1 MSDKT
6 KNIRFRIAVAA
17 SCIVAVM
24 SLLLLIYLAVSQN
37 VQIQRARSEE
47 SYVRIEDYTR
57 EELQETNAPAGVL
70 VEYRFR
76 ISEDLVRDCNL
87 AFYTV
92 HQYVEVYF
100 DEECVYRL
108 FPSDGNTMIR
118 TTGSDWVMIPLY
130 REDAGKQVRVVLTP
144 VYENV
149 RNRSVEFFMG
159 SDLAVYKARF
169 RKDLPILLVS
179 GLMMFIGLIILVI
192 GFYGMHTNVFGW
204 EVLMLGLF
212 SVMLGLW
219 RFTDT
224 RFSPLLWQDKPVFLF
239 YVSMVCL
246 STGAIFLMLSQKNRV
261 DERIVSGYC
270 IVTSVI
276 YFVQLLLQIF
286 GIFDIRE
293 SLYVTHIMIVAVILI
308 VCGMLLWNHS
318 KATGGHKG
326 VQRMVMGFL
335 SAGAVIDLSVYY
347 LRKSSSGLFFTMTAM
362 LAYIAYVVISFIESY
377 TLQKKTLL
385 EKEQQIVLARASTMM
400 SQIRSHFV
408 FNILNA
414 ISGMC
419 KYDPEKA
426 DNTIVCFARY
436 LRTNINIMEEDGPV
450 PFRTAMQHL
459 EDYVALEQVRFGD
472 RIRFDKDI
480 QVDQFM
486 LPSLI
491 LQPLVENSIKYGI
504 KPKPEG
510 GTVTLRTWAE
520 EKRIRISVEDD
531 GVGFDVDKEPSSG
544 SVGIKNVRFRLEQMM
559 HGQLDIQSV
568 PGKGT
573 TVTIS
578 IPREEG

>member
-6 KNIRFRIAVAA
+6 KNIRSRISVAA
-17 SCIVAVM
+17 SCTVGVI
-24 SLLLLIYLAVSQN
+24 SLLLLFYLAMSQN
-37 VQIQRARSEE
+37 VQIQRTRPGE
-47 SYVRIEDYTR
+47 SYIRIEEYTR
-57 EELQETNAPAGVL
+57 EELQDTSAPAGVL

-76 ISEDLVRDCNL
+76 ISEDWDRDCSL

-100 DEECVYRL
+100 DEECVYSL
-108 FPSDGNTMIR
+108 YPAENNTMIR

-149 RNRSVEFFMG
+149 KDREVRFLLG
-159 SDLAVYKARF
+159 SAMAIFKHRLKR
-169 RKDLPILLVS
+169 DLPILIIS
-179 GLMMFIGLIILVI
+179 GLMVLVGGLIII
-192 GFYGMHTNVFGW
+192 MGFYGLRVKGIDW
-204 EVLMLGLF
+204 GSGALGIC
-212 SVMLGLW
+212 SVTLGLW

-224 RFSPLLWQDKPVFLF
+224 RFSPLICPDRPVLLF
-239 YVSMVCL
+239 YISMVSLIFC
-246 STGAIFLMLSQKNRV
+246 AIPLMMSQKDRM
-261 DERIVSGYC
+261 DARIVERYC
-270 IVTSVI
+270 IAAAVLN
-276 YFVQLLLQIF
+276 FGQLILQML
-286 GIFDIRE
+286 GILDIRE
-293 SLYVTHIMIVAVILI
+293 TLPLTHIVIIVGIILLGRMILKGYPEKFRKNAGLQTLVSIYLAV
-308 VCGMLLWNHS
+308 
-318 KATGGHKG
+318 
-326 VQRMVMGFL
+326 
-335 SAGAVIDLSVYY
+335 GAVLDLAVYY
-347 LRKSSSGLFFTMTAM
+347 LRKSSSGLFFTM
-362 LAYIAYVVISFIESY
+362 LALLLYIAYVGITFIDSY
-377 TLQKKTLL
+377 SLQKKALV
-385 EKEQQIVLARASTMM
+385 EKEQQIVQARVSTMM

-426 DNTIVCFARY
+426 DRTIVCFARY

-472 RIRFDKDI
+472 RIRFVKDI
-480 QVDQFM
+480 QEDQFM

-491 LQPLVENSIKYGI
+491 LQPLVENAIKHGI

-510 GTVTLRTWAE
+510 GTIILRTWAE
-520 EKRIRISVEDD
+520 EDMIRLSVDDD
-531 GVGFDVDKEPSSG
+531 GVGFDVDKMPDFG
-544 SVGIKNVRFRLEQMM
+544 SVGLKNVRFRLEQIM
-559 HGQLDIQSV
+559 HGQMDIQSV

-573 TVTIS
+573 EVTIS